1 MDYQLLVVVAIGLY
15 MSLLSMKYMGVV
27 NSSMKYMKWQLGP
40 QPNRIVG
47 CVLHFRGSDVQL
59 MVYKLVV
66 WIGDLGF

>member
-15 MSLLSMKYMGVV
+15 MSLLSMGVV

-47 CVLHFRGSDVQL
+47 FVLHFRGSDVQL

-66 WIGDLGF
+66 RIGELVF